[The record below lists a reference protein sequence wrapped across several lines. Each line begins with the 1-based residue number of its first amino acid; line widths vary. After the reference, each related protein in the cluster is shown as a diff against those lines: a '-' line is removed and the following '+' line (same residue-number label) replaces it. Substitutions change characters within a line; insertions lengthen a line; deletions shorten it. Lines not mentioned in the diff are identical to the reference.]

1 MTDDERAIRDLVET
15 WMTATRAGDIHTVLD
30 LMTDDAVFMTPG
42 NPPFCK
48 EAFKEAAED
57 MKAGTTDGPRY
68 EGTSRIEEIKVL
80 GDWAYLRTHLDVTT
94 FPSGDAPPDHRSG
107 YTFTILCKESD
118 GKWRLA
124 RDANLLAVRP
134 SQ

>member
-30 LMTDDAVFMTPG
+30 FMTDDAIFMTPG
-42 NPPFCK
+42 NPPFGK

-80 GDWAYLRTHLDVTT
+80 GQGHVARKQATQVGHQVQVPAHRRSG
-94 FPSGDAPPDHRSG
+94 PSGYEEP
-107 YTFTILCKESD
+107 
-118 GKWRLA
+118 
-124 RDANLLAVRP
+124 
-134 SQ
+134 